1 MTGVGSQCLFDF
13 TSVQLG
19 LYVTSAKAKKQSA
32 RRQMTS
38 AQEKTG
44 SGYVARLNT
53 VSVLFLLACLVLVSK
68 VEILQVLKFL
78 LKCYI
83 FPEFLDSSNLKTMH
97 SYLT

>member
-1 MTGVGSQCLFDF
+1 MTGVGSQCLFYF
-13 TSVQLG
+13 TSVQPG
-19 LYVTSAKAKKQSA
+19 LYVTNAKAKKQSA

-68 VEILQVLKFL
+68 VKILHSSSSQIPIPVLYFSGISRFL
-78 LKCYI
+78 K
-83 FPEFLDSSNLKTMH
+83 P
-97 SYLT
+97 